1 MFEQQRQQQAA
12 QAQRDAEEQVRMHAQ
27 RHFELNVRVIDLA
40 HQRDTLQQTWA
51 QHQYRAQRVE
61 ALDELH
67 RLVFEHSTVER
78 QLHQQAQM
86 QVQAQEEVRR
96 QVEAQMQSRK
106 AQARLEAQLQ
116 AAQPQQASE
125 VS

>member
-1 MFEQQRQQQAA
+1 M
-12 QAQRDAEEQVRMHAQ
+12 
-27 RHFELNVRVIDLA
+27 A

-86 QVQAQEEVRR
+86 QVQAQEKCAVRWR
-96 QVEAQMQSRK
+96 LRCNLARHKLDWRRNYRLLSPSR
-106 AQARLEAQLQ
+106 
-116 AAQPQQASE
+116 PQKSAND
-125 VS
+125 VALT

>member
-27 RHFELNVRVIDLA
+27 RHSELNVRVIDLA
-40 HQRDTLQQTWA
+40 HQRGTLQQTLA

-61 ALDELH
+61 ALDDLH

-86 QVQAQEEVRR
+86 QVQAQEEVRCNLAR
-96 QVEAQMQSRK
+96 HKLDWRRNCRLLSPSR
-106 AQARLEAQLQ
+106 
-116 AAQPQQASE
+116 PQKSADD
-125 VS
+125 VALT